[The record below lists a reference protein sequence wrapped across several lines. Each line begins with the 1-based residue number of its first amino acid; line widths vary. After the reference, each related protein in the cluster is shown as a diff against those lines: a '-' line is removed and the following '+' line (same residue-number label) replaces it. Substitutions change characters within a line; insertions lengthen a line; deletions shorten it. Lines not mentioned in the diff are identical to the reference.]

1 MGARLFYDVGADLD
15 QPAKSAYQHKYL
27 RYERSGL
34 LKIYTL
40 FEQVAKREDRLKM
53 DELRKELKS
62 LGPNPLDYLSE
73 RFDLGRK
80 ISELKLKVGSTVTA
94 EGFDFMTALEKD

>member
-1 MGARLFYDVGADLD
+1 MGARLFYEVGADLD

-34 LKIYTL
+34 LKKYTL

-53 DELRKELKS
+53 DELKKELKS

-94 EGFDFMTALEKD
+94 EGFGFMTALEKD